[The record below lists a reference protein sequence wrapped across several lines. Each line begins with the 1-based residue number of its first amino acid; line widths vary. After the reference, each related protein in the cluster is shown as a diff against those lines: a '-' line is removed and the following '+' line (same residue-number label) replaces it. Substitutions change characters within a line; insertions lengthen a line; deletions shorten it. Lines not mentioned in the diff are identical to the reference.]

1 MDISYLALL
10 PENYDF
16 HFNNY
21 TYQTTNLLNESP
33 ILHQKKTFKLKYH

>member
-21 TYQTTNLLNESP
+21 SYQQL
-33 ILHQKKTFKLKYH
+33 IF